1 REIRVRDREGCTTS
15 ITSRRIVHMGDPHV
29 AAMEVVL
36 VAEDWSG
43 PVEVRSALDGWVQNR
58 NVERYRLLASR
69 HLVPLDARVLG
80 EDSVLL
86 EVATTTSH
94 IRIAEA
100 ARTRVF
106 AGDQPYPHTS
116 RAITQLGF
124 AARDLSFVMPR
135 NEPIRIE

>member
-1 REIRVRDREGCTTS
+1 
-15 ITSRRIVHMGDPHV
+15 
-29 AAMEVVL
+29 
-36 VAEDWSG
+36 
-43 PVEVRSALDGWVQNR
+43 
-58 NVERYRLLASR
+58 
-69 HLVPLDARVLG
+69 LVPLDARVLG

-135 NEPIRIE
+135 NEPIRIEKVVTIYTSRDRAIAAPDIAARDHLADLPGFAALLDSHVLAWDRLWR